1 MGSPHGMAFPLI
13 GCDTMKVST
22 TALVRLLK
30 TTKRNQFVN
39 GKEQPQVVSCILR
52 SEGGTVQTTSIVRDG
67 KTSVARFS
75 ITGDGF
81 PATIPVPDIDRLLG
95 ALKFHGQNVTLDVTE
110 NKLVVKSGNKTTTMS
125 ANTDGRALPN
135 IHTTIG
141 EQEKNSQERAQSIEE
156 NKYVLQDGD
165 KITPFFSYTMDAEN
179 LFDALRCDEMN
190 GQRLN
195 RYRFIG
201 EEDDFKVVVG
211 DHLKGQTEILLDN
224 EKITPK
230 KSFEA
235 TFEGGLE
242 YVLKHYNGK
251 VRLSFFD
258 FTNIGQGYR
267 LVLTFSNEDFL
278 LQASVL

>member
-1 MGSPHGMAFPLI
+1 MIGS
-13 GCDTMKVST
+13 DKVKVITSS
-22 TALVRLLK
+22 LERLLK

-52 SEGGTVQTTSIVRDG
+52 SEGDTVRTTSIVRDG

-75 ITGDGF
+75 IVGDGF

-95 ALKFHGQNVTLDVTE
+95 ALKFHGQNVTLKVDE

-125 ANTDGRALPN
+125 ANSDGRAFPN
-135 IHTTIG
+135 THTTIG
-141 EQEKNSQERAQSIEE
+141 EWETNSRDRAKSIDG
-156 NKYVLQDGD
+156 NSYVLQSGD
-165 KITPFFSYTMDAEN
+165 KQSPFFTHTMDAEN

-195 RYRFIG
+195 RYRFVRVG
-201 EEDDFKVVVG
+201 EIFNVIVG
-211 DHLKGQTEILLDN
+211 DHLKGQTEIQISD
-224 EKITPK
+224 EI
-230 KSFEA
+230 SIEGDDWEA

-251 VRLSFFD
+251 VRISFYE
-258 FTNIGQGYR
+258 FTAQGQGYR
-267 LVLTFSNEDFL
+267 LVLRFDNDDFI

>member
-1 MGSPHGMAFPLI
+1 MAYPLI
-13 GCDTMKVST
+13 GCDMMKVSAA
-22 TALVRLLK
+22 ALERLLK

-39 GKEQPQVVSCILR
+39 GKEQPQVISCVLR
-52 SEGGTVQTTSIVRDG
+52 SEGDSVQTTSIVRDG

-75 ITGDGF
+75 IAGDGF
-81 PATIPVPDIDRLLG
+81 PATIPIPDIDRLLG
-95 ALKFHGQNVTLDVTE
+95 ALKFHGQEVTLDVTE

-125 ANTDGRALPN
+125 ANSDGRAFPN
-135 IHTTIG
+135 NHTTIG
-141 EQEKNSQERAQSIEE
+141 EWEKNSQERAKSVDR
-156 NKYVLQDGD
+156 NKYVLQDGN
-165 KITPFFSYTMDAEN
+165 KKLPFFTYNMDAEN

-201 EEDDFKVVVG
+201 EGDDFKVVVG
-211 DHLKGQTEILLDN
+211 DHLKGQTEILLDS
-224 EKITPK
+224 EKTPSK
-230 KSFEA
+230 NPFEA

-258 FTNIGQGYR
+258 FTDVKQGYR
-267 LVLTFSNEDFL
+267 LILTFNNEDFL